1 MLLHL
6 MKALLKGGDSSQRG
20 AGHVREGANKR
31 GNSYRLTK
39 SFPFFMF
46 EQIFSHVNDLNQPI

>member
-20 AGHVREGANKR
+20 AGHV
-31 GNSYRLTK
+31 S
-39 SFPFFMF
+39 
-46 EQIFSHVNDLNQPI
+46 IFIQFD